1 MSEMRCIVVDDDPIS
16 RDILKSCISKNK
28 RLRLIATFDNAIE
41 ASAIIDQKDIDLV
54 FLDVEMPEM
63 TGIQFLEKFKN
74 IPQVIMV
81 TSEKKY
87 AFDAFRF
94 DVTDYLAKPVDMDRF
109 KIAVDRAIY
118 YEENVVKN
126 QEEEI
131 FIKSEGV
138 VIKLRTSDID
148 YVEAMGDYVKVVL
161 VNGHHIVHS
170 TMKAFEAKL
179 PEDFIRVHKSYIVNI
194 HKIEEFKD
202 NFVIGEYFNLPVS
215 RTHKKDLKERLSD

>member
-1 MSEMRCIVVDDDPIS
+1 MAEMRCMVVDDDPIS
-16 RDILKSCISKNK
+16 RDILRNCIDKNP
-28 RLRLIATFDNAIE
+28 RLKLVATFDNAVE
-41 ASAIIDQKDIDLV
+41 ASAAINQKDVDLV

-63 TGIQFLEKFKN
+63 TGLQFLERFKN

-87 AFDAFRF
+87 AFDAFKF

-126 QEEEI
+126 QEEEV

-138 VIKLRTSDID
+138 LLKLRTSDIE
-148 YVEAMGDYVKVVL
+148 YVEAMGDYVKVVM
-161 VNGHHIVHS
+161 VEGHHIVHS

-179 PEDFIRVHKSYIVNI
+179 PEDFIRTHKSYIVNI
-194 HKIEEFKD
+194 NKIEELKD
-202 NFVIGEYFNLPVS
+202 NYAIGEYFNLPVS
-215 RTHKKDLKERLSD
+215 RTHKKELKERLNC

>member
-1 MSEMRCIVVDDDPIS
+1 MRCIVVDDDPIS
-16 RDILKSCISKNK
+16 RDVLKNCIAKNK
-28 RLRLIATFDNAIE
+28 RLRLIATYDNAIE
-41 ASAIIDQKDIDLV
+41 ASAAIDQKDLDLV

-63 TGIQFLEKFKN
+63 TGLQFLERFKN

-87 AFDAFRF
+87 AFEAFRF

-109 KIAVDRAIY
+109 QIAVDRAIY

-138 VIKLRTSDID
+138 LVKLRTSDVE

-161 VNGHHIVHS
+161 LNGHHIVHS

-194 HKIEEFKD
+194 HKIEEFKE
-202 NFVIGEYFNLPVS
+202 NIVIGEYFNLPVS
-215 RTHKKDLKERLSD
+215 RTHKKALKERLSD